1 MKEQILNEI
10 AEKVMVNLAKHNVEL
25 GVADNLKKALQSYK
39 DAVSKYGK
47 DLDNAY
53 VPIRNLEKV
62 ITELKGNVSNVTSIA
77 QEMRKVEDKVS
88 AELDLVNKKIQEAKK
103 ELGISIDINDVIDL
117 GSLETQNKISS
128 GIQKDAADF
137 VKYVNSLQTPKI

>member
-10 AEKVMVNLAKHNVEL
+10 AEKVMVNLAKHEVEL
-25 GVADNLKKALQSYK
+25 GVTDNLKKALQSYK
-39 DAVSKYGK
+39 DAISKYSK

-53 VPIRNLEKV
+53 VPIRNLEKI

-77 QEMRKVEDKVS
+77 QEMRKIEDKVS
-88 AELDLVNKKIQEAKK
+88 NELDLVDAKIKEAKN
-103 ELGISIDINDVIDL
+103 ELGISIDINDVVDL
-117 GSLETQNKISS
+117 SSLITQNKLSS
-128 GIQKDAADF
+128 GIQQDAAKL

>member
-103 ELGISIDINDVIDL
+103 ELGISIDINDVVDL
-117 GSLETQNKISS
+117 SSLVTQNKLSS
-128 GIQKDAADF
+128 GIQQDAAKL
-137 VKYVNSLQTPKI
+137 VKYINSLQTPKI